1 MTLSFENPIDFI
13 VEDRND
19 ERKFPEGYFP
29 GGFGVYLHGELE
41 DKAHYDIAYSSI
53 DLHELDDGVYPA
65 THKSEDQCTLYLWS
79 HTEYGPKRLR
89 GLVVLNDDIDGI
101 KHAQMKYEQKST
113 FL

>member
-1 MTLSFENPIDFI
+1 MTDSTQKVIDFI
-13 VEDRND
+13 VEDRTVDRNC
-19 ERKFPEGYFP
+19 PEGYFP

-41 DKAHYDIAYSSI
+41 DQAHYDIAYSSV
-53 DLHELDDGVYPA
+53 DLRELDDGIYPA

-89 GLVVLNDDIDGI
+89 GLVVLNDDIEGI
-101 KHAQMKYEQKST
+101 KHAKMKYAEKST